1 VLSFLCLAAGI
12 QLGLWGKK
20 LINVILPGT
29 YPQKKGSKDSKPKEE
44 VA

>member
-1 VLSFLCLAAGI
+1 MLCLAAGV

-29 YPQKKGSKDSKPKEE
+29 YPQKKGTKTAQPES
-44 VA
+44 